1 MNLEIYAGVCGQ
13 NSFAGNDF
21 PGIVSAILFYSGCN
35 LRCPYCH
42 NPAITLGN
50 VSDFNPAEFEDFLQK
65 RQGIIDGIVI
75 TGGEPTIHKNL
86 PKLISHIRDFGYK
99 IKLDTN
105 GLNPEILE
113 SCEIDYLA
121 LDIKTTPKK
130 YVEYLGAK
138 LSAEPAAAA
147 EKVKENL
154 FKTINY
160 IKNKKIDGE
169 LRITVA
175 PKIIGEEDFAE
186 LAEFVKD
193 MPVFLQ
199 NFRTRFEILDE
210 KFFENQG
217 IDKELTQ
224 KLKIYLEKSAKSVN
238 IREYGENSKVSSKR
252 EGF

>member
-1 MNLEIYAGVCGQ
+1 MNNNIFNGVCGFNQ
-13 NSFAGNDF
+13 FAGNDF

-35 LRCPYCH
+35 LRCPYCQ
-42 NPAITLGN
+42 NPTVALGQ
-50 VSDFNPAEFEDFLQK
+50 VSDFNYNDLETFLQK
-65 RQGIIDGIVI
+65 RKGIIDGIVI

-86 PKLISHIRDFGYK
+86 PALTKHIKDLGYK

-130 YVEYLGAK
+130 YVDYLGAK
-138 LSAEPAAAA
+138 LPA

-154 FKTINY
+154 LKTINF
-160 IKNKKIDGE
+160 IKKRNIKGE

-175 PKIIGEEDFAE
+175 PKIIEESDFAE
-186 LAEFVKD
+186 IAELCSG

-210 KFFENQG
+210 KFFENEKA
-217 IDKELTQ
+217 DKNLIQ
-224 KLKIYLEKSAKSVN
+224 KLKTYLEKSAKSVK
-238 IREYGENSKVSSKR
+238 IREYGENAKVSEKKH
-252 EGF
+252 